1 MAHRYARSML
11 KLIVAA
17 LAALALGACA
27 PSVPLASTQADAE
40 GKQFQPPAAGSA
52 AAYFYVYRAG
62 DNFAVTAGPRHLGT
76 IGSNAWF
83 RAELPAGPQEL
94 GCAIDTWAVVTSPAA
109 RADRRNFWTG
119 ESKRSVDLVGGQSYF
134 YEIGVRASMVAV
146 TCTIAEVSP
155 ADGKAAIL
163 QRRRALD
170 PR

>member
-1 MAHRYARSML
+1 MR

-52 AAYFYVYRAG
+52 AAYFYVYGAG
-62 DNFAVTAGPRHLGT
+62 DSFAVTSGPRHLGT

-83 RAELPAGPQEL
+83 RADLPAGPQEL

-109 RADRRNFWTG
+109 RADRRSYWTG
-119 ESKRSVDLVGGQSYF
+119 ESKRSVDLVGGQTYF

-155 ADGKAAIL
+155 ADGRAAIL